1 MSPERR
7 ERVRQG
13 VETARTGWRVTWRE
27 CLWFFGALDDRG
39 DPSAAMFFAV
49 ALGFS
54 YIRHF
59 WRAPASHEFGVAET
73 IFVGLIV
80 AALFGRSMFA
90 KWLAT
95 KQVQGRAINAT
106 FRREAEPDSRTDDE
120 RG

>member
-1 MSPERR
+1 
-7 ERVRQG
+7 
-13 VETARTGWRVTWRE
+13 VTWRE

-59 WRAPASHEFGVAET
+59 WRAPANHEFGVAET

-106 FRREAEPDSRTDDE
+106 FRREAEPDARVDDE
-120 RG
+120 RD